1 MLFAG
6 VFLLAGI
13 VAVVEGFTSSKKFVS
28 SRFASPRGVQSLS
41 ASLQG
46 MDTCGQFNFD
56 SCFLLSAAASEK
68 GADYVYGAVSAPD
81 WALPLGAVLVILT
94 AALPI
99 LLKPGEAA
107 LDQQRENEA
116 QTGSE
121 FNKRKNKDLR

>member
-1 MLFAG
+1 MVFA
-6 VFLLAGI
+6 VALLMVVGI
-13 VAVVEGFTSSKKFVS
+13 AVVEGFTSSKKFVA
-28 SRFASPRGVQSLS
+28 SRFTSPRALS
-41 ASLQG
+41 ASIQG
-46 MDTCGQFNFD
+46 IDTCGQFNFD
-56 SCFLLSAAASEK
+56 SCFLLSAANAATEK
-68 GADYVYGAVSAPD
+68 GADYVYGSVAAPD

-121 FNKRKNKDLR
+121 FNKRNKKPLR

>member
-1 MLFAG
+1 MRAQAMLFA
-6 VFLLAGI
+6 VVL
-13 VAVVEGFTSSKKFVS
+13 VAAVMFAEGFTKMSRISSP
-28 SRFASPRGVQSLS
+28 PRSVAALS
-41 ASLQG
+41 AGIQG
-46 MDTCGQFNFD
+46 IDTCGQFNFD
-56 SCFLLSAAASEK
+56 SCFLLSAATEK

-99 LLKPGEAA
+99 LLKPGETA

-116 QTGSE
+116 KTGSE